1 MVTIMQICAS
11 PSWGGMEMHAG
22 FLSTHLAKRGYKII
36 PVCYPGSPLER
47 DLQERGFIPLRIR
60 LGGYCHPFGAQKLAQ
75 WLDENGVDLVH
86 SHYSR
91 DLWTIVPALQR
102 RERTPLVLT
111 KHIGTQKP
119 KRDWLHRAIY
129 RRVAHVVAI
138 SEVIRRNLLDTH
150 PLRPEQV
157 SVVHH
162 GVDLSEFTPETIDRE
177 AVRRELGLAPEHL
190 VLGIIGRVQVSKGY
204 LEFLAMAR
212 QISSEIPQARFL
224 LVGEASRGEA
234 SEAEAILA
242 KISEW
247 QLESVVRHLG
257 FRRDIPRLLAAMDI
271 FVFPS
276 HAEAFGLALIEA
288 LAMAKP
294 VVASNCDGVL
304 DIVSDRQTG
313 LLVPPRQVEAL
324 RQAVLALA
332 HNPALRFELG
342 RRGREHVLKFFALD
356 RMLNA
361 IESIYHTAL
370 SKTAIT

>member
-1 MVTIMQICAS
+1 
-11 PSWGGMEMHAG
+11 MEMHVG
-22 FLSTHLAKRGYKII
+22 FLSAHLAKRGYKII
-36 PVCYPGSPLER
+36 PVCCPGSPLER

-60 LGGYCHPFGAQKLAQ
+60 LGGYCHPFGAKKLAQ
-75 WLDENGVDLVH
+75 WVDENGVDLVH

-111 KHIGTQKP
+111 KHLGTQKP

-129 RRVAHVVAI
+129 RRVDHVVAI
-138 SEVIRRNLLDTH
+138 SEVIRRNLLATH

-157 SVVHH
+157 TVVHH
-162 GVDLSEFTPETIDRE
+162 GVDLSQFTPETIDPG

-190 VLGIIGRVQVSKGY
+190 VVGMIGRVQISKGY

-212 QISSEIPQARFL
+212 QITAEIPQARFL
-224 LVGEASRGEA
+224 LVGEASRGETG
-234 SEAEAILA
+234 EAEIILA
-242 KISEW
+242 KIREW
-247 QLESVVRHLG
+247 QLEKAVRHLG
-257 FRRDIPRLLAAMDI
+257 FRRDVPRLLAAMDI

-288 LAMAKP
+288 MAMAKP

-313 LLVPPRQVEAL
+313 LMVPPRQAAAL
-324 RQAVLALA
+324 SQAVLSLA
-332 HNPALRFELG
+332 RNPVQRLEMG

-361 IESIYHTAL
+361 IESVYHTTL
-370 SKTAIT
+370 SKAATT